1 MKYKAVHIL
10 ILALLVATGLLTFL
24 LFVSYSNQQIVYTEL
39 MGNIHVL
46 QKQQNDLADKLVT
59 INNANQKSLEDMRNK
74 LTTDLVEYSTC
85 TAKKS
90 VGIINSEVLDA
101 VHTICAPP
109 FVNNQSDFQS
119 KNPIFLN
126 CFIEKGIGIT
136 NTQST
141 ENLNQECILYEQ
153 EISHQIS
160 ISIQKSNNE

>member
-1 MKYKAVHIL
+1 MKFKAVSIL
-10 ILALLVATGLLTFL
+10 ILTLLLVTGLLSFL
-24 LFVSYSNQQIVYTEL
+24 LFVSYSNQQIAYTEL
-39 MGNIHVL
+39 MGNIQLLH
-46 QKQQNDLADKLVT
+46 KQQNDFANKLAT
-59 INNANQKSLEDMRNK
+59 INNTNQKSLEDMRSL
-74 LTTDLVEYSTC
+74 LTTNLVEYSTC

-109 FVNNQSDFQS
+109 FVINQSDFQS

-141 ENLNQECILYEQ
+141 ENLNHECVLYEK